1 MRAWQSE
8 DGLPGTAARSLVQ
21 SSDGFLWVATAE
33 GIARFDGSEF
43 EPIDMPPETTL
54 SRLGPNRL
62 FATPGGAVWFSDH
75 GGGLLRI
82 DSGHIRRILD
92 DVISPNGT
100 PPPNPLRVTQVV
112 AINPTTIVARRDQ
125 ETWLISANPPRLLDP
140 PAPALTAAFAAD
152 LANRSQAGRILP
164 DNTIGALADRA
175 GRTWSY
181 EPGRGI
187 TVKDRDEHPLKLDL
201 SAFDE
206 SIAVS
211 ELMEDREGNVWVAS
225 PVSGLIRFRQ
235 RRVEVFESADG
246 LSDRAT
252 NAVIEDPDGGFW
264 IGTRPGG
271 VDHVTGDTIKHYEFG
286 ADSRG
291 ARRRSPGPRR
301 SVSALFFDRDRNL
314 WAASRDGSVFRWS
327 NNTFE
332 VAFPRQP
339 DPSKIDA
346 IYQDGRGVLW
356 FGGSRGLCRVD
367 QGRISMLGTAD
378 GFPGGHVTAMDGMAG
393 GSLWFGTYDGRI
405 FRDEIGRIVPIGN
418 PADLGHHKV
427 TGILVEDSNR
437 AWVSTLGAG
446 LHCWDGRQW
455 NRFDRQQA
463 LPDPR
468 LTCII
473 ADHAG
478 YFWFGS
484 LGGIIRISRAELLAH
499 IGHPDAPLHW
509 LRIDRS
515 DGLPTRECSGSAQP
529 AGWLSDDGGLRFP
542 TVRGLVRID
551 PASIEIDRSPPPVF
565 LREIR
570 ANGRPLQPDQNRYS
584 AGPGRTRL
592 EISYHGLGFSAPEKM
607 TYRTRL
613 IPLDP
618 AWREAGTERTAT
630 YEAVPPGRFRFEV
643 VAINGDGVASE
654 FPAAI
659 DVVVRP
665 LFWQTPWFVVSS
677 IVAAIATATATGWA
691 SARARLKRRIQ
702 QLNLQ
707 HAAESERARIARDLH
722 DDLGARVTEISL
734 LAGLGIELDDP
745 AQLRGSLEEIS
756 AKTHNLVDS
765 LDEIVWAVNP
775 REDTLPLLAEYLTAS
790 AGEFLARAGIPLR
803 LDGPRDLPD
812 LAVPSSTRHSV
823 FLAVRETLNNLVRHS
838 HATSARLAIAW
849 QPPALSITI
858 QDNGRGLPE
867 HVVAGYGLDNL
878 RSRMRDCGGQCSI
891 DSIEGTTIRLT
902 IPLCP

>member
-1 MRAWQSE
+1 M
-8 DGLPGTAARSLVQ
+8 
-21 SSDGFLWVATAE
+21 
-33 GIARFDGSEF
+33 
-43 EPIDMPPETTL
+43 
-54 SRLGPNRL
+54 
-62 FATPGGAVWFSDH
+62 
-75 GGGLLRI
+75 
-82 DSGHIRRILD
+82 
-92 DVISPNGT
+92 
-100 PPPNPLRVTQVV
+100 
-112 AINPTTIVARRDQ
+112 
-125 ETWLISANPPRLLDP
+125 
-140 PAPALTAAFAAD
+140 
-152 LANRSQAGRILP
+152 
-164 DNTIGALADRA
+164 
-175 GRTWSY
+175 
-181 EPGRGI
+181 
-187 TVKDRDEHPLKLDL
+187 
-201 SAFDE
+201 
-206 SIAVS
+206 
-211 ELMEDREGNVWVAS
+211 
-225 PVSGLIRFRQ
+225 
-235 RRVEVFESADG
+235 
-246 LSDRAT
+246 
-252 NAVIEDPDGGFW
+252 
-264 IGTRPGG
+264 
-271 VDHVTGDTIKHYEFG
+271 
-286 ADSRG
+286 
-291 ARRRSPGPRR
+291 
-301 SVSALFFDRDRNL
+301 
-314 WAASRDGSVFRWS
+314 
-327 NNTFE
+327 
-332 VAFPRQP
+332 
-339 DPSKIDA
+339 
-346 IYQDGRGVLW
+346 
-356 FGGSRGLCRVD
+356 
-367 QGRISMLGTAD
+367 
-378 GFPGGHVTAMDGMAG
+378 
-393 GSLWFGTYDGRI
+393 
-405 FRDEIGRIVPIGN
+405 
-418 PADLGHHKV
+418 
-427 TGILVEDSNR
+427 
-437 AWVSTLGAG
+437 
-446 LHCWDGRQW
+446 
-455 NRFDRQQA
+455 
-463 LPDPR
+463 
-468 LTCII
+468 
-473 ADHAG
+473 
-478 YFWFGS
+478 
-484 LGGIIRISRAELLAH
+484 LAH